1 MQSNCTLKSGPSLLD
16 ENDITSTTQLSDTQC
31 LYATLVSICFLWSF
45 VNLLIWPWH
54 ANIVFLLR
62 NIAWFIPKVADTGH
76 SSVYVWVWILK
87 IIFAQFQELLQNGDD
102 AGASKI
108 KFILDPNEYSIDR
121 LLNPQ
126 LAGFQVIK
134 LPMKGMF
141 LVKYIYPSQTKWVS
155 EWVSEWV
162 SSLSHSLTHSLT

>member
-1 MQSNCTLKSGPSLLD
+1 MGMDYYFITKEGIKRRDELAAELGDDSEETVTQARAKGQLVKCMAVRCFKSK
-16 ENDITSTTQLSDTQC
+16 
-31 LYATLVSICFLWSF
+31 
-45 VNLLIWPWH
+45 
-54 ANIVFLLR
+54 NIFKHV
-62 NIAWFIPKVADTGH
+62 V
-76 SSVYVWVWILK
+76 
-87 IIFAQFQELLQNGDD
+87 LQNGDD

-141 LVKYIYPSQTKWVS
+141 LVKYIYPSQTK
-155 EWVSEWV
+155 
-162 SSLSHSLTHSLT
+162 